1 MVMTF
6 PNGTELLIDSED
18 GKKARS
24 YNWFLNDKGYAWAKI
39 NGQRIRLH
47 RFLIN
52 APAAL
57 QVDHIIKVDNRKSNL
72 RLATNKENRRNE
84 GLRKSNS
91 TGAKGVNFD
100 KRRKRYRAHITVDGR
115 YIHLGYYSTI
125 EEASIAYDR
134 SAEQYFGKFARL
146 NNFTTKTP
154 KSMSFLFSGKEKTQ
168 KELDLSAW

>member
-6 PNGTELLIDSED
+6 SNGTELLIDSEE
-18 GKKARS
+18 GKRVKS
-24 YNWFLNDKGYAWAKI
+24 YNWFLNEKGYAWAKI

-52 APAAL
+52 APADL
-57 QVDHIIKVDNRKSNL
+57 QVDHINNIKVDNRKSNL

-100 KRRKRYRAHITVDGR
+100 KRRKKYRAYITVDGR

-125 EEASIAYDR
+125 EKASIAYDH
-134 SAEQYFGKFARL
+134 SAEQYFDEFARPNDL
-146 NNFTTKTP
+146 TTKTP
-154 KSMSFLFSGKEKTQ
+154 ELVSFLFSGKEK
-168 KELDLSAW
+168 ELDLSAR